1 MDNYSPESPSAQEF
15 NDYMVFVKYHL
26 VTRSVS
32 GMFMII
38 FEKAFPAQIMQLKAT
53 IIECLPSFLLILT
66 SMNSFVA

>member
-1 MDNYSPESPSAQEF
+1 MMDNYSPESLTAQEF

-38 FEKAFPAQIMQLKAT
+38 FEKTFPAQIMQLKAT
-53 IIECLPSFLLILT
+53 IIECLSSFLT